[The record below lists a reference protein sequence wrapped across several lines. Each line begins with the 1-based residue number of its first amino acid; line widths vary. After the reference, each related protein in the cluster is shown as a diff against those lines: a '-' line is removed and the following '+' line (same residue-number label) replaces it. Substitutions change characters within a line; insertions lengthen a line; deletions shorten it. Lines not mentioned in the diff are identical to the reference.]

1 MPITSKTKTTKVY
14 TGKNGFTS
22 TFTKVGTKWKKT
34 GGSASSW
41 RRKPRKT
48 K

>member
-1 MPITSKTKTTKVY
+1 MPITYRNKTTKVY
-14 TGKNGFTS
+14 TGKNGLTS
-22 TFTKVGTKWKKT
+22 TFTKSGKKWIKT

-41 RRKPRKT
+41 RRKTRKT